1 MQDADLQEL
10 QKDTFSI
17 VVVLVG
23 ALALTLFYLMV
34 VIQWNTAA
42 DSPADY
48 RYWWLP
54 STIALL
60 ACFFS
65 YKLYKQN
72 RFRQATYIFIGGLVL
87 TVISFMLWPSAQ
99 FSQVPAYGLLLVVAM
114 AGLLITPRA
123 AAQVAAFAIIATLGV
138 AVWINGWSWPTLYPL
153 IAPLLMTAG
162 MALVSWISSNHLIT
176 AMNWAMYS
184 QERAQQRS
192 RELYASQQELKKA
205 YQLLETTNIRLKE
218 AEAMAIKANELKTRF
233 ITNLSHELRTP
244 LNAIINF
251 SYILSKSHYGAVTP
265 EQADYLLRIHN
276 SGELLLQIVNDL
288 LDLAKIEA
296 GQMDLFR
303 EPVDLAAVS
312 HSILTTIAGLVTDK
326 LVELRAEISP
336 HVPPVMG
343 DETRLRQVLLNLLG
357 NAAKYTEQGSITL
370 RIAPY
375 PDNMVKVSVVDT
387 GIGIKPQDF
396 GRIFEEFQQTQEA
409 FALRKGGTGL
419 GLPIT
424 KKFVELHGGQL
435 WVESAPGQ
443 GASFHFTLPI
453 WPTSPGAR
461 PVPAENYIP
470 AMESKA
476 TIHDH

>member
-1 MQDADLQEL
+1 MEEADLQEL
-10 QKDTFSI
+10 QKDTFSL
-17 VVVLVG
+17 VVILVG
-23 ALALTLFYLMV
+23 ALALALFYLMMV
-34 VIQWNTAA
+34 AQWSIAN
-42 DSPADY
+42 SSADY
-48 RYWWLP
+48 QYWWLP
-54 STIALL
+54 STIALI
-60 ACFFS
+60 ACFSS
-65 YKLYKQN
+65 YRLYK
-72 RFRQATYIFIGGLVL
+72 REHFRQATYIFIVGLAL
-87 TVISFMLWPSAQ
+87 TVISFMLWPGSQ
-99 FSQVPAYGLLLVVAM
+99 LSQVPAYSLLLVVAM

-123 AAQVAAFAIIATLGV
+123 AAQVAVVAIIATLGV
-138 AVWINGWSWPTLYPL
+138 AIWVNGLAWATVRPL
-153 IAPLLMTAG
+153 VAPLLMTAG

-176 AMNWAMYS
+176 AMSWAMYS

-192 RELYASQQELKKA
+192 RELYDNQQELKKA

-218 AEAMAIKANELKTRF
+218 AEAAAIKANELKTRF

-251 SYILSKSHYGAVTP
+251 SYILSKSHHGAVTP
-265 EQADYLLRIHN
+265 EQADYLIRIHN

-303 EPVDLAAVS
+303 EPVDLTEVS
-312 HSILTTIAGLVTDK
+312 HAILTTIAGLLTDK
-326 LVELRAEISP
+326 PVELRAEIAP
-336 HVPPVMG
+336 HLPRILG

-357 NAAKYTEQGSITL
+357 NAAKYTDQGSITL
-370 RIAPY
+370 RIVSY
-375 PDNMVKVSVVDT
+375 PDNMIKVSVIDT

-435 WVESAPGQ
+435 WVESEPGQ
-443 GASFHFTLPI
+443 GARFHFTLPV
-453 WPTSPGAR
+453 SPVSSTTK
-461 PVPAENYIP
+461 PVPKTYIP
-470 AMESKA
+470 AMES
-476 TIHDH
+476 TIHDY